1 MTDVFHRADDH
12 GKLFI
17 TQLVGRYYFYLCD
30 GLTGRAQVNELLK
43 NVREHLQTIIFR
55 HHLNQVLA
63 IFVELLAADSD
74 KRF

>member
-1 MTDVFHRADDH
+1 M
-12 GKLFI
+12 
-17 TQLVGRYYFYLCD
+17 
-30 GLTGRAQVNELLK
+30 NELLK